1 LNLQDNSE
9 PGPIPE
15 AKRAKKAAQMRQY
28 HHGLS
33 TLKAGIS
40 KLGSRAIDGR
50 FRVGRALA
58 QWRKDLIANLGGEEN
73 ISTQQRTLIELASTS
88 KLLLGSID
96 AWLLSRPSLIQRDQ
110 KALLPVVIQ
119 RQTLANSLA
128 QHLKDLGLERRAKP
142 TLTLNEILAA
152 EAKDDTPANGNGAEG
167 ASGE

>member
-1 LNLQDNSE
+1 LKTEENFQ
-9 PGPIPE
+9 PGPIDE

-28 HHGLS
+28 RHGLS

-58 QWRKDLIANLGGEEN
+58 QWRKELINDLGGDDN

-96 AWLLSRPSLIQRDQ
+96 AWLLSRPNLLQRDQ
-110 KALLPVVIQ
+110 NPFF
-119 RQTLANSLA
+119 
-128 QHLKDLGLERRAKP
+128 P
-142 TLTLNEILAA
+142 
-152 EAKDDTPANGNGAEG
+152 
-167 ASGE
+167 